1 MQLINYNKRRVS
13 FLIGKI
19 NGENPLQAGKL
30 FKAVTAKKSAWTSF
44 DIPHKLGYTPDMAFL
59 TVKTPVDDAAR
70 IISEVRN
77 LTSDI
82 VRVSV
87 YNFETVDVGIGVW
100 LLCY

>member
-1 MQLINYNKRRVS
+1 
-13 FLIGKI
+13 
-19 NGENPLQAGKL
+19 
-30 FKAVTAKKSAWTSF
+30 
-44 DIPHKLGYTPDMAFL
+44 MAFL

-82 VRVSV
+82 ARVSV
-87 YNFETVDVGIGVW
+87 YNFETVDINIGVW